1 MLVNVRT
8 VRIEWGDCDPLG
20 IIFYPRYFAFFDACS
35 TALIERALG
44 MLKQDYLKL
53 YGCNGHPL
61 VKSHARFL
69 IPTRFG
75 DEVAIES
82 TPTRVNRSSMDVR
95 HRMTR
100 NGELAVEGF
109 ETRVWVQ
116 GRAASTGMKAVPM
129 PPALVERLL
138 HG

>member
-1 MLVNVRT
+1 M
-8 VRIEWGDCDPLG
+8 
-20 IIFYPRYFAFFDACS
+20 
-35 TALIERALG
+35 
-44 MLKQDYLKL
+44 
-53 YGCNGHPL
+53 
-61 VKSHARFL
+61 
-69 IPTRFG
+69 PTRFG

-82 TPTRVNRSSMDVR
+82 TPTRVGRSSLDVR
-95 HRMTR
+95 HRLTK